1 MHKIDRFVSAGQLG
15 SASEDSRRLNNRLP
29 IEEMNTVVV
38 PNEKGV
44 LKRLRNK
51 LKKNKN
57 KNE

>member
-1 MHKIDRFVSAGQLG
+1 MHKIDRFVSAGRLG
-15 SASEDSRRLNNRLP
+15 SAREDSRRLNNRLP

-51 LKKNKN
+51 FKKNKN

>member
-1 MHKIDRFVSAGQLG
+1 MNKIDRFVSAGRIG
-15 SASEDSRRLNNRLP
+15 SASEDSKRLNNELP
-29 IEEMNTVVV
+29 IDEMNTVVV

-51 LKKNKN
+51 MKKNKN

>member
-1 MHKIDRFVSAGQLG
+1 MHKIDRFVSAGRIG
-15 SASEDSRRLNNRLP
+15 SASEDSKRLNNELP
-29 IEEMNTVVV
+29 IDEMNTVVV

-51 LKKNKN
+51 MKKNKN